1 MRNLIDVINEAENT
15 RVVMKTLDQMTDA
28 DYKEFLNDI
37 KAVGDLS
44 PKELLNK
51 ITGILKNVDIQTSS
65 KLNDTSRE
73 VSDIITKSVK
83 ESLVV
88 EGEGVK
94 KSIKELIGELFP
106 SLSFYPALGI
116 WGMADQMIQSGQ
128 GFAALSPEQMR
139 LLPIYCALFFGLIG
153 GKIAWNRLKDW
164 LKKRKDNQTEEVPVT
179 TGQLASA

>member
-65 KLNDTSRE
+65 ELNDTSRE

-116 WGMADQMIQSGQ
+116 WGMVDQMIQSGQ
-128 GFAALSPEQMR
+128 GFAALTPEQMR
-139 LLPIYCALFFGLIG
+139 LLPVYSALFFGLVG
-153 GKIAWNRLKDW
+153 GKIAWNRLKDKMKA
-164 LKKRKDNQTEEVPVT
+164 KKAESEEEPA
-179 TGQLASA
+179 GNLQLALA